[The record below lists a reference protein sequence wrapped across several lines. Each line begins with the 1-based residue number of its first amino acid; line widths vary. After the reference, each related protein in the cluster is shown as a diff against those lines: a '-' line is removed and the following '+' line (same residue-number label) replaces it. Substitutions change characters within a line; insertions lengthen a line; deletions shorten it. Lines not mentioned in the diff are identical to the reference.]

1 MTRPQL
7 TPRFVVLA
15 AILAVLLGASVPL
28 PLAQAQTC
36 EFHPGFRTLR
46 DLLPDLVGGCL
57 ENERATAE
65 GTQQRTTGGLLVW
78 RRADNWT
85 AFTDGYRTWS
95 IGPQGLQ
102 QQSNASGFGWQ
113 HSADDGGLGFDTVHL
128 PGNDRIRVGIH
139 PEGGHFVV
147 YAYDTVTGSYDP
159 VLQLTNVPFQSTG
172 DRIGIP
178 YFWNKVFFQSAHQPS
193 AASHHEFLEF
203 RIGGTFP
210 NQEGRG
216 VGGFLYHS
224 DSDRL
229 TLWTEN
235 QRAQAFATQSQSER
249 DIGVGSHDNRLGT
262 TRLAIGSGS
271 QYEDVPITVSD
282 AHVVFDG
289 STVESMIQPNI
300 SVDDS
305 ASALTLSGGP
315 SADGGA
321 GLALHGAESAGNPG
335 GLTLT
340 TPDQTGSAAA
350 RVEVSSGADATV
362 TMHAPAIAAGGL
374 SMPEGQYL
382 QIASTD
388 DAAPPVADCDS
399 DEERGRMSVA
409 NLPRR
414 FLPGTQSRLY
424 VCQGAARGW
433 DYVLLS
439 D

>member
-1 MTRPQL
+1 ME
-7 TPRFVVLA
+7 VSISYSCLA
-15 AILAVLLGASVPL
+15 WRWRLAVAMTVVVMLLGAAGPP
-28 PLAQAQTC
+28 PLAWAQTC
-36 EFHPGFRTLR
+36 KFQSGFKLLH
-46 DLLPDLVGGCL
+46 DLLPDIVGECL
-57 ENERATAE
+57 ENEQWVVE
-65 GTQQRTTGGLLVW
+65 GTRQRTTGGLLVW

-95 IGPQGLQ
+95 IGPRGLQ
-102 QQSNASGFGWQ
+102 QQSNAAGFGWQ
-113 HSADDGGLGFDTVHL
+113 SSADDGGLGFDTVHL

-159 VLQLTNVPFQSTG
+159 VLQLTNVPFGSTG
-172 DRIGIP
+172 ERIGIP
-178 YFWNKVFFQSAHQPS
+178 HFWGKVFFQGDY
-193 AASHHEFLEF
+193 EFLEF
-203 RIGGTFP
+203 RIDGKFP
-210 NQEGRG
+210 NQEGWG
-216 VGGFLYHS
+216 VGGFLYRPNE
-224 DSDRL
+224 DRL

-235 QRAQAFATQSQSER
+235 WRGQGFATRSQSEL
-249 DIGVGSHDNRLGT
+249 DVGSLAT
-262 TRLAIGSGS
+262 TRLSIGAGS

-289 STVESMIQPNI
+289 STVASMTQPNI

-315 SADGGA
+315 NADSGA
-321 GLALHGAESAGNPG
+321 GLELHGAESAGNPG
-335 GLTLT
+335 GVTLT

-350 RVEVSSGADATV
+350 RVEVSSGADAAV

-374 SMPEGQYL
+374 SVPEGQYL
-382 QIASTD
+382 QIATTD
-388 DAAPPVADCDS
+388 RRVPAAADCDS

-424 VCQGAARGW
+424 ICQGAARGW
-433 DYVLLS
+433 DYVLLA

>member
-1 MTRPQL
+1 MTRPQFMS
-7 TPRFVVLA
+7 RFAVLA
-15 AILAVLLGASVPL
+15 AVLAVLLGASVPP
-28 PLAQAQTC
+28 PLVWAQTC
-36 EFHPGFRTLR
+36 EFQPGFKTLQ
-46 DLLPDLVGGCL
+46 DLLPDLVGECL
-57 ENERATAE
+57 ENEQWIAE
-65 GTQQRTTGGLLVW
+65 GSRQRTTGGLLVW

-95 IGPQGLQ
+95 VGPQGLQ
-102 QQSNASGFGWQ
+102 QQSNAASFGWQ
-113 HSADDGGLGFDTVHL
+113 HSADDGGLGFGTVHL
-128 PGNDRIRVGIH
+128 PGNDRIRIGIH

-147 YAYDTVTGSYDP
+147 YAYNTVTGSYDP

-178 YFWNKVFFQSAHQPS
+178 YFWDKVFFQSYRQPS
-193 AASHHEFLEF
+193 TTLNSEFFEF
-203 RIGGTFP
+203 RISGTFP
-210 NQEGRG
+210 NQEGWG
-216 VGGFLYHS
+216 VGGFLYRP
-224 DSDRL
+224 DLDQL

-235 QRAQAFATQSQSER
+235 WRSQAFATQSQSKR
-249 DIGVGSHDNRLGT
+249 DIGVGPHDARLGT
-262 TRLAIGSGS
+262 TRLAIGAGS

-289 STVESMIQPNI
+289 STVASRTQPNI

-305 ASALTLSGGP
+305 VSALTLSGGP
-315 SADGGA
+315 NADNGA

-350 RVEVSSGADATV
+350 RFEVSSGADAAVTV
-362 TMHAPAIAAGGL
+362 HAPAVAASGL
-374 SMPEGQYL
+374 SVPEGQYI

-388 DAAPPVADCDS
+388 DAAPAAADCDS

-424 VCQGAARGW
+424 ICQGAVRGW
-433 DYVLLS
+433 DWVLLS